1 MNELKEQLLNAINDI
16 DFDNLCENQN
26 STLEKAL
33 VMLQVEWDK
42 CVVINLEQTFNT
54 TKFMPLVPQWNW
66 ESYNYQIIPQKK
78 LVPFDYSDAEYLI
91 GKVVKQKLLFT
102 VGIIVGVDEYKVA
115 ISNGSDTFSDFLE
128 YFTFLDGNPCGKEV

>member
-66 ESYNYQIIPQKK
+66 ESYNYQI
-78 LVPFDYSDAEYLI
+78 
-91 GKVVKQKLLFT
+91 LF
-102 VGIIVGVDEYKVA
+102 K
-115 ISNGSDTFSDFLE
+115 SDTIFADLSI
-128 YFTFLDGNPCGKEV
+128 